1 MLALAALRKP
11 PPSHLLILLCYRTGQ
26 VSFRAVA
33 HQLDRPPILSC
44 ASYALNNWRRL
55 NPNGPIALGNIVLL
69 QNSFAGLDEKYFIF
83 VHVDIEAKAAPA
95 LRVIGSA
102 QRAVSE
108 NRPDKAE
115 HQLGLIA
122 AAVQD
127 MYTTLLPMPEQ

>member
-26 VSFRAVA
+26 VSFRPVA
-33 HQLDRPPILSC
+33 HQLDRTPVLSY
-44 ASYALNNWRRL
+44 ASYALDNCRRL
-55 NPNGPIALGNIVLL
+55 DPNGPIALGNIVLL
-69 QNSFAGLDEKYFIF
+69 QHFLAGLDEGWFILI
-83 VHVDIEAKAAPA
+83 HVDIEAKAVPA

-108 NRPDKAE
+108 NRLDGLE

-122 AAVQD
+122 AVV
-127 MYTTLLPMPEQ
+127 